1 MTGQGLF
8 RAAGA
13 AAARDRAGGSAGQPG
28 IARDGAAE
36 LVVSLKGGKELQSLD
51 LRSQPEIRGLPDV
64 VDVEELT
71 A

>member
-1 MTGQGLF
+1 
-8 RAAGA
+8 
-13 AAARDRAGGSAGQPG
+13 
-28 IARDGAAE
+28 
-36 LVVSLKGGKELQSLD
+36 VVSLKGGKELQSLD